1 MLNVLRKP
9 IIMSL
14 PEFMGLERK
23 ETTLQYIKE
32 SHVFYYRGENFLNKI
47 MENSRVKKAAVV
59 FMATMLYSQK
69 ALAAG
74 KGIDALGITLITL
87 IRQWAYWILIIMCII
102 EIIRAGAGGDS
113 KKILGIVM
121 KYLLIF
127 ASMYLVPTLFDA
139 VKNSF

>member
-1 MLNVLRKP
+1 MKLNVLTRNP
-9 IIMSL
+9 ITMSV
-14 PEFMGLERK
+14 PVFMKLERK
-23 ETTLQYIKE
+23 ELTLKE
-32 SHVFYYRGENFLNKI
+32 IMATNTSETFVSKI

>member
-1 MLNVLRKP
+1 MLNILNKP
-9 IIMSL
+9 IVMSL
-14 PEFMGLERK
+14 SEFMQMERNEK
-23 ETTLQYIKE
+23 SLSEIMATNTSETFV
-32 SHVFYYRGENFLNKI
+32 SKI
-47 MENSRVKKAAVV
+47 MENGRVKKAVLV
-59 FMATMLYSQK
+59 FMAMMLYSQK

-74 KGIDALGITLITL
+74 KGIDALGMTLITL

>member
-1 MLNVLRKP
+1 MKLNVLTRNP
-9 IIMSL
+9 ITMSV
-14 PEFMGLERK
+14 PVFMKLERK
-23 ETTLQYIKE
+23 ELTLKE
-32 SHVFYYRGENFLNKI
+32 IMATNTSETFVSKI

-74 KGIDALGITLITL
+74 KGIDALGMTLITL